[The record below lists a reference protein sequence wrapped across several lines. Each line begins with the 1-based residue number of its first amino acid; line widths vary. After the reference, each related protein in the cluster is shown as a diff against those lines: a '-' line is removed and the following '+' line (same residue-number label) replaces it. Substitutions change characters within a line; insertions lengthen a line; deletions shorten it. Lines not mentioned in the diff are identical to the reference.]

1 MIAKTHKP
9 GGSLVDAASVA
20 LVANDD
26 GSLRLLLPPDGNALM
41 PRFQVL
47 LAAVAFRSSTDPEWV
62 ADQIEFIVEV
72 RRQLDALD
80 VPQPRIGK
88 DH

>member
-1 MIAKTHKP
+1 MIAKSHKP

-41 PRFQVL
+41 SRFQVL
-47 LAAVAFRSSTDPEWV
+47 LAAVAFRSTDPEWV

-80 VPQPRIGK
+80 DPQPRIGK